1 MLNINMKEYL
11 YVFDYSLCEINR
23 IDLDEKDDDQDIISI
38 LERRGLKESQCA
50 YMFSNEILD
59 ILKINPL

>member
-1 MLNINMKEYL
+1 MLNINMKKYL

-23 IDLDEKDDDQDIISI
+23 IDLDEKDDDQDVISI
-38 LERRGLKESQCA
+38 LKRRGLKESQCA
-50 YMFSNEILD
+50 YMFSDEILD